1 MARLPRLYAPAI
13 VQHVVQRPIAGRALF
28 VDTSDFE
35 LFIALLQDAVRTH
48 GVALH
53 AFVLMPGEIRLL
65 ATPAQADSIARLMQA
80 IGRRYVP
87 HINRKTASSGPL
99 WDRRYRSTLID
110 ADEYL
115 LPSMRYIEQR
125 PVAAALVTEP
135 GAWRWS
141 SYGHHVGRQQQAF
154 VGDHARY
161 WSLSDTP
168 FERQAAY
175 RDLAAVA
182 LAGSVAARIDDAV
195 ERGWV
200 LGSPAFIATLQD
212 AVNRRAQPLKR
223 GRKRATSV
231 RRNGRTVP
239 I

>member
-1 MARLPRLYAPAI
+1 MARLPRLYAPNT
-13 VQHVVQRPIAGRALF
+13 VQHVVQRPLAGRALF
-28 VDTSDFE
+28 IDATDFA
-35 LFIALLQDAVRTH
+35 LFTQLLQDAVRAQ

-53 AFVLMPGEIRLL
+53 AYVLMPGEVRLL
-65 ATPAQADSIARLMQA
+65 ATPARADSIARLMQA

-87 HINRKTASSGPL
+87 HLNRRTDRSGPL

-110 ADEYL
+110 ADEFL

-125 PVAAALVTEP
+125 PVIEALVAEP

-141 SYGHHVGRQQQAF
+141 SFGHHIGSAQQPF
-154 VGDHARY
+154 VSDHARY
-161 WSLSDTP
+161 WALSDTP

-182 LAGSVAARIDDAV
+182 LTDRASQRIDQAV

-200 LGSPAFIATLQD
+200 LGDEAFIATID
-212 AVNRRAQPLKR
+212 ETVNRRAQPLKR
-223 GRKRATSV
+223 GRKRAEPV
-231 RRNGRTVP
+231 RQRR
-239 I
+239 